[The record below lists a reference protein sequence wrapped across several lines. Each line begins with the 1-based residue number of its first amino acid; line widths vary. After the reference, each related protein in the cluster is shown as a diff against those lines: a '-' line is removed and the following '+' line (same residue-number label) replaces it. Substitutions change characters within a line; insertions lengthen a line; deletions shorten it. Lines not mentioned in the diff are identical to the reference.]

1 MDNLRAFVP
10 VCITKKVLNFG
21 KMTQIHF
28 KSIIWHWYNKGYK
41 VSKKRIF
48 PPRFFSSCKVH
59 IVQRGTN
66 FLLLV
71 ERALKGTS
79 KPRESPVVWL
89 SKVIEKS

>member
-1 MDNLRAFVP
+1 MFHCLVSHG
-10 VCITKKVLNFG
+10 TKKVLNFG

-28 KSIIWHWYNKGYK
+28 KSIIWHCYKGYK

-71 ERALKGTS
+71 ERALKGT
-79 KPRESPVVWL
+79 KQRESPAPPHQQ
-89 SKVIEKS
+89 SY

>member
-1 MDNLRAFVP
+1 M
-10 VCITKKVLNFG
+10 I
-21 KMTQIHF
+21 
-28 KSIIWHWYNKGYK
+28 
-41 VSKKRIF
+41 SKKGNF
-48 PPRFFSSCKVH
+48 PPSFHGSCKVH
-59 IVQRGTN
+59 IVHREAN